1 MYRSTN
7 RLPSLETP
15 PTWPQ
20 SSWPA
25 APSASRPTSGPSAWS
40 CGRSAGYRKGFGWGG
55 GEGRKSEQ
63 GMESA
68 REAGR
73 EGRKEELDRQTD
85 RQTETRE
92 PKMVVDYSFYSRFVI
107 FFNLCA
113 VIFLSILH
121 YVGDFSKESRILF
134 ICFRT

>member
-1 MYRSTN
+1 M
-7 RLPSLETP
+7 
-15 PTWPQ
+15 
-20 SSWPA
+20 
-25 APSASRPTSGPSAWS
+25 
-40 CGRSAGYRKGFGWGG
+40 
-55 GEGRKSEQ
+55 EGRGGSQSKDW
-63 GMESA
+63 
-68 REAGR
+68 RERGKR
-73 EGRKEELDRQTD
+73 VGGRKEELDRQTD
-85 RQTETRE
+85 RDGDRD